1 MAAIRKI
8 AVPCPECGEEV
19 DVAIDVVTFVYP
31 DRPDALQ
38 VRMQPDVSLMAEHY
52 AAEHAGADVSDHG

>member
-1 MAAIRKI
+1 M
-8 AVPCPECGEEV
+8 
-19 DVAIDVVTFVYP
+19 TFVYP